1 MDGAANRG
9 RIMSPSHT
17 HIETALGEL
26 TLVAT
31 GGALTGVYF
40 PHHWYRPSR
49 ASLGELVEPGVE
61 AILTQAAVELSEYL
75 AGDRVSFTVPFATA
89 GDPFQEQVWR
99 RLLDIPRGT
108 TTTYGA
114 LAEEL
119 GGLALAQ
126 QVGQAVGHNPLSI
139 IVPCHRVVGADGSL
153 TGYAGGLARK
163 QFLLDLEER
172 AEVAAGRLF

>member
-17 HIETALGEL
+17 HIETPLGEL

-31 GGALTGVYF
+31 AGVLTGVYF
-40 PHHWYRPSR
+40 PHHWHRPSP
-49 ASLGELVEPGVE
+49 ASLGELVEPGAA
-61 AILTQAAVELSEYL
+61 AIFTQAAAELNAYL
-75 AGDRVSFTVPFATA
+75 AGDRMSFTVPFATA
-89 GDPFQEQVWR
+89 GNPFQEQVWH
-99 RLLDIPRGT
+99 RLLGLPRGT

-139 IVPCHRVVGADGSL
+139 IVPCHRVVGADGGL

-163 QFLLDLEER
+163 RFLLDLEEK
-172 AEVAAGRLF
+172 AEVATERLF

>member
-1 MDGAANRG
+1 
-9 RIMSPSHT
+9 MSLSHA
-17 HIETALGEL
+17 HIDTALGEL
-26 TLVAT
+26 TLVAS

-40 PHHWYRPSR
+40 PHHWYRPPR
-49 ASLGELVEPGVE
+49 ASLGELVEPGAE
-61 AILTQAAVELSEYL
+61 AIFTEAAAELNEYL
-75 AGDRVSFTVPFATA
+75 AGERLSFTVPFATA
-89 GDPFQEQVWR
+89 RDPFQEQVWR

-126 QVGQAVGHNPLSI
+126 QVGQAVGRNPMSI

-163 QFLLDLEER
+163 QFLLDLEEP